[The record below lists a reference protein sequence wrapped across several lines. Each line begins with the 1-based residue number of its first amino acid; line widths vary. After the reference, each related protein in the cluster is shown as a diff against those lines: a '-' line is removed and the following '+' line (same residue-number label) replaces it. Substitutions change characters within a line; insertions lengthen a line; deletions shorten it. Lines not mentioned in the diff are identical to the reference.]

1 MRTYTAIAT
10 AAMEMLGGEE
20 AVRMSRKPEIMGD
33 AAYFILTK
41 NSRELTGQ
49 FLIDD
54 EVVKQNGINDLEQY
68 ANVPGKLLFF
78 GIYYA
83 QSRNPYLC
91 ICVSVFVFS
100 YIIIAR

>member
-1 MRTYTAIAT
+1 M
-10 AAMEMLGGEE
+10 
-20 AVRMSRKPEIMGD
+20 RMSRKPEIMGD

-68 ANVPGKLLFF
+68 ANVPGKLLFLAYTMHNP
-78 GIYYA
+78 GIPIYA
-83 QSRNPYLC
+83 YVYLFSC
-91 ICVSVFVFS
+91 SV
-100 YIIIAR
+100 I